1 MKLITKISRINRIEF
16 KKAIF
21 VFLISIISLGRI
33 FAQEA
38 TVGPAPKEK
47 KLVEAPSANSNVQQ
61 GPAVKDIQIEY
72 VGPKSVNR
80 SVILSNM
87 RTTIGQPYSPAA
99 VEEDI
104 RNLYAT
110 GFFTNLRITDEPL
123 GDGVKVVVIV
133 QPKPLVKEIVVNG
146 PKKLEEKRIRK
157 EIKSKVGD
165 ALSEQQVSEDS
176 DKIKELYR
184 NKGFSRAEIT
194 YKIDINE
201 EFGRAVITF
210 SINES
215 SKGFVTKI
223 NFIGNKNLTTEEL
236 QKVLKTKEKDWLT
249 WFTKSGVIKEEQFKD
264 DKQKLKDYYQGK
276 GYIDMEIKDVKY
288 DYPNENEI
296 HLTVT
301 LFEGIQY
308 HVGTV
313 GFKGNVLFNAA
324 QIKSRLKMLDAGVY
338 SPQGMEA
345 DKKAIQD
352 LYGEKGYIDANIN
365 PERQAN
371 VESGKIDLIYS
382 VSEGPQSY
390 VDKIVVQGNNKTK
403 DKVLRREVALAPGDV
418 YDSVR
423 GDASKKRLE
432 NLGYF
437 EKVDISSQD
446 TNIPNRKNMVV
457 TVEEKRTGSVTFGAG
472 FSSVESLL
480 GFVEFQQGNFDIAN
494 FPYFTGAG
502 QKFRA
507 RVQYGLKRKDLLLS
521 FTEPWFMNQRLS
533 LGFDI
538 FASQKEFLSSLY
550 NQQNI
555 GSAVRLAKPLDAF
568 WTASMKYQ
576 VENIKIYDM
585 DSNVSTDLA
594 REAGSRSKSAVTFA
608 LTYDTRDNVFLTR
621 KGERL
626 EFSTELAGGPLYGE
640 TQIHKVS
647 VDAQKWFL
655 LPWDIIFSVNGST
668 GVVDRYG
675 DTEFVPIF
683 DRYFVGGSRSV
694 RGFDYRDVG
703 PRDNKN
709 EPSGGK
715 TYGYMNYEMTFP
727 IIDRVRFA
735 VFTDIGFADASYFD
749 YGDLWKDVQIGSGL
763 GLRLNLPI
771 GPLRLDFGVP
781 VKATKENESSGKF
794 HFDVGYQF

>member
-1 MKLITKISRINRIEF
+1 MKLFPGISHLNR
-16 KKAIF
+16 KAAF
-21 VFLISIISLGRI
+21 SLAVVFIGSFLNLSI
-33 FAQEA
+33 AQDSPA
-38 TVGPAPKEK
+38 GPAPREK
-47 KLVEAPSANSNVQQ
+47 KLVEAPSANANVQQ
-61 GPAVKDIQIEY
+61 GPTVKEIQIDY

-99 VEEDI
+99 VEEDV

-110 GFFTNLRITDEPL
+110 GYFTNLRITDEPL

-133 QPKPLVKEIVVNG
+133 QPKPLIKEIVING
-146 PKKLEEKRIRK
+146 AKKLEEKRVRK

-165 ALSEQQVSEDS
+165 TLSEQQVSEDS

-194 YKIDINE
+194 HKVDVNE
-201 EFGRAVITF
+201 EFGRAVVTF
-210 SINES
+210 SVNES
-215 SKGFVTKI
+215 VKGYVTDIK
-223 NFIGNKNLTTEEL
+223 FIGNKNLKEDEL
-236 QKVLKTKEKDWLT
+236 RKVLKTKKKDWLT
-249 WFTKSGVIKEEQFKD
+249 WFTKSGVLKEEQVKD
-264 DKQKLKDYYQGK
+264 DKAKLKEYYQSK
-276 GYIDMEIKDVKY
+276 GYIDMEVKDLKY
-288 DYPNENEI
+288 DYLDDDRVT
-296 HLTVT
+296 LTVT

-308 HVGTV
+308 TVGTV
-313 GFKGNVLFNAA
+313 GFKGNQLFNGQ
-324 QIKSRLKMLDAGVY
+324 QIRGRLKMLDGGVY

-352 LYGEKGYIDANIN
+352 LYGEKGYIDANVN

-371 VESGKIDLIYS
+371 VESGRIDLIYAIN
-382 VSEGPQSY
+382 EGPQSF
-390 VDKIVVQGNNKTK
+390 VDKIVIQGNNKTK

-446 TNIPNRKNMVV
+446 TNIANRKNMVV

-521 FTEPWFMNQRLS
+521 FTEPWFMNQRIS

-538 FASQKEFLSSLY
+538 FASQKEFLSSEY

-576 VENIKIYDM
+576 VENIKIYDV
-585 DSNVSTDLA
+585 DNNASRELA

-608 LTYDTRDNVFLTR
+608 ATYDTRDNVFLTR
-621 KGERL
+621 KGEKF
-626 EFSTELAGGPLYGE
+626 EISTELAGGPLYGQ
-640 TQIHKVS
+640 TNIHKVS
-647 VDAQKWFL
+647 IEGQKWFT
-655 LPWDIIFSVNGST
+655 LPWDIIFSVNAAT

-675 DTEFVPIF
+675 DSEFVPIF
-683 DRYFVGGSRSV
+683 DRWFVGGSRSV

-703 PRDNKN
+703 PRDSKG
-709 EPSGGK
+709 EPRGGK

-727 IIDRVRFA
+727 VIDRVRFA
-735 VFTDIGFADASYFD
+735 IFTDMGFVDDSYFD
-749 YGDLWKDVQIGSGL
+749 YGSVWDDLQIGSGV

-781 VKATKENESSGKF
+781 VKSTKENESSGKF

>member
-1 MKLITKISRINRIEF
+1 MQRLLVK
-16 KKAIF
+16 
-21 VFLISIISLGRI
+21 
-33 FAQEA
+33 
-38 TVGPAPKEK
+38 K
-47 KLVEAPSANSNVQQ
+47 KLVEAPSTNANVQQ
-61 GPAVKDIQIEY
+61 GPTVKEIQIDY

-123 GDGVKVVVIV
+123 GDGVKIVVIV
-133 QPKPLVKEIVVNG
+133 QPKPLIKEIVING
-146 PKKLEEKRIRK
+146 TKKLEEKRVRK

-165 ALSEQQVSEDS
+165 TLSEQQISDDS

-184 NKGFSRAEIT
+184 NKGFSRAEVT
-194 YKIDINE
+194 HKIDVNE
-201 EFGRAVITF
+201 EFGRAVVTF
-210 SINES
+210 SVNES
-215 SKGFVTKI
+215 EKGFVTEI
-223 NFIGNKNLTTEEL
+223 NFIGNKNLTSEEL
-236 QKVLKTKEKDWLT
+236 RKVLKTKEKDWLT
-249 WFTKSGVIKEEQFKD
+249 WFTKSGVLKEEQVKD
-264 DKQKLKDYYQGK
+264 DRQKLKEHYQSK
-276 GYIDMEIKDVKY
+276 GYIDMEIKDLKY
-288 DYPNENEI
+288 DYPGDDRVVM
-296 HLTVT
+296 TVT

-308 HVGTV
+308 TVGTV
-313 GFKGNVLFNAA
+313 TFKGNQLFNA
-324 QIKSRLKMLDAGVY
+324 QQVKGRLKMLDGGVY

-345 DKKAIQD
+345 DRKSIQD
-352 LYGEKGYIDANIN
+352 LYGEKGYIDANVN

-371 VESGKIDLIYS
+371 VESGRIDLVYAIN
-382 VSEGPQSY
+382 EGPQSF
-390 VDKIVVQGNNKTK
+390 VDKIVIQGNNKTK

-446 TNIPNRKNMVV
+446 TNIQNRKNMVV

-507 RVQYGLKRKDLLLS
+507 RLQYGLKRKDLLLS

-538 FASQKEFLSSLY
+538 FASQKDFLSSEY
-550 NQQNI
+550 SQQTV
-555 GSAVRLAKPLDAF
+555 GSSVRLAKPLDAF

-585 DSNVSTDLA
+585 DSDVSPELA

-608 LTYDTRDNVFLTR
+608 LSYDTRDNVFLTR
-621 KGERL
+621 KGERF
-626 EFSTELAGGPLYGE
+626 EISTELAGGPLYGE
-640 TQIHKVS
+640 TNIHKVS
-647 VDAQKWFL
+647 IEGQKWFL
-655 LPWDIIFSVNGST
+655 LPWDIIFSVNAST

-675 DTEFVPIF
+675 DSEFVPIF
-683 DRYFVGGSRSV
+683 DRWFVGGSRSV

-703 PRDNKN
+703 PRDTKG

-715 TYGYMNYEMTFP
+715 TFGYMNYEMTFP

-735 VFTDIGFADASYFD
+735 VFTDMGFADSSYFD
-749 YGDLWKDVQIGSGL
+749 YGSVWDDLQIGSGV

-781 VKATKENESSGKF
+781 VKSTKENESSGKF

>member
-1 MKLITKISRINRIEF
+1 MKA
-16 KKAIF
+16 KKAIAILF
-21 VFLISIISLGRI
+21 SFIISLVFLG
-33 FAQEA
+33 AQE
-38 TVGPAPKEK
+38 VGPATTPKEK
-47 KLVEAPSANSNVQQ
+47 KLVEAPSANTNVQQ
-61 GPAVKDIQIEY
+61 GPSVKEIQIEY

-133 QPKPLVKEIVVNG
+133 QPKPLIKEIVING
-146 PKKLEEKRIRK
+146 AKKLDEKRVRK
-157 EIKSKVGD
+157 EVKSKVGD
-165 ALSEQQVSEDS
+165 ALSEQQISEDS

-194 YKIDINE
+194 YKVDVNE
-201 EFGRAVITF
+201 EFGRAVVTF

-215 SKGFVTKI
+215 VKGYVTEIK
-223 NFIGNKNLTTEEL
+223 FIGNKNLTTEEL

-249 WFTKSGVIKEEQFKD
+249 WITKSGVMKEEQFKD
-264 DKQKLKDYYQGK
+264 DKQKLKEHYQSK
-276 GYIDMEIKDVKY
+276 GYIDMEIKDVKNE
-288 DYPNENEI
+288 YPKEGELI
-296 HLTVT
+296 LTITV
-301 LFEGIQY
+301 FEGIQY
-308 HVGTV
+308 KVGTV
-313 GFKGNVLFNAA
+313 GFKGNQLFNDA
-324 QIKSRLKMLDAGVY
+324 QIRARLKMGEAGVY

-345 DKKAIQD
+345 DVKAIKD
-352 LYGEKGYIDANIN
+352 LYGEKGYIDANVN

-371 VESGKIDLIYS
+371 VESGRIDLVYS
-382 VSEGPQSY
+382 LNEGPQSF
-390 VDKIVVQGNNKTK
+390 VDKIVIQGNNKTK

-423 GDASKKRLE
+423 GDASKSRLQ

-480 GFVEFQQGNFDIAN
+480 GFVEFQQGNFDIQN

-538 FASQKEFLSSLY
+538 FASQKEYLSSLY
-550 NQQNI
+550 NQQ
-555 GSAVRLAKPLDAF
+555 
-568 WTASMKYQ
+568 
-576 VENIKIYDM
+576 
-585 DSNVSTDLA
+585 
-594 REAGSRSKSAVTFA
+594 
-608 LTYDTRDNVFLTR
+608 
-621 KGERL
+621 
-626 EFSTELAGGPLYGE
+626 
-640 TQIHKVS
+640 
-647 VDAQKWFL
+647 
-655 LPWDIIFSVNGST
+655 
-668 GVVDRYG
+668 
-675 DTEFVPIF
+675 
-683 DRYFVGGSRSV
+683 
-694 RGFDYRDVG
+694 
-703 PRDNKN
+703 
-709 EPSGGK
+709 
-715 TYGYMNYEMTFP
+715 
-727 IIDRVRFA
+727 
-735 VFTDIGFADASYFD
+735 
-749 YGDLWKDVQIGSGL
+749 
-763 GLRLNLPI
+763 
-771 GPLRLDFGVP
+771 
-781 VKATKENESSGKF
+781 
-794 HFDVGYQF
+794 